1 MFQRRPQPPVNPALR
16 ALERHSF
23 WPGLI
28 GAVVAV
34 VLLFLG
40 ARHLT
45 GIETTDGGTAW
56 ETQLVKAYSS
66 SGLKFPEAAPPP
78 PPVRTGDPFA
88 DATALERWQ
97 RTAHA
102 APPDWKVRIDLSAA
116 APCPT

>member
-1 MFQRRPQPPVNPALR
+1 MFRRIPQPPVDPNAR
-16 ALERHSF
+16 ALERHAF
-23 WPGLI
+23 WPGF
-28 GAVVAV
+28 VVALV
-34 VLLFLG
+34 AAVLLFCG

-66 SGLKFPEAAPPP
+66 SGLKFPELAPPP
-78 PPVRTGDPFA
+78 PPARTGDPFA
-88 DATALERWQ
+88 DAAALDRWQ

-102 APPDWKVRIDLSAA
+102 APPDWKVRVDTAAA